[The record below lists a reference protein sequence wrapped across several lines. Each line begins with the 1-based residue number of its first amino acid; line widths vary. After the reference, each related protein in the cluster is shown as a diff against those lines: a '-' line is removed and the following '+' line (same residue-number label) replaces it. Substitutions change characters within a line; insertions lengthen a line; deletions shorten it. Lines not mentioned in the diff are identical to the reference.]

1 MVKMFSL
8 NIKEKLENYRR
19 VIMVSRKPT
28 MEDFKL
34 TAKISAVGIIA
45 IGLVGFVIYLLSVLF
60 IG

>member
-1 MVKMFSL
+1 MFSL
-8 NIKEKLENYRR
+8 NIKERLENYRR
-19 VIMVSRKPT
+19 VLMVSRKPT

-60 IG
+60 VG